1 MNIKEAFKQIIYSN
15 DSISISVT
23 DIFIV
28 AITIIALYVS
38 LKLLSKILTKKVHEK
53 KLDEGKTHSIFIFF
67 RYLVWLIFFVA
78 VLESVGVKLSLLF
91 AGSAALLVGVGIGL
105 QKLFKDVI
113 SGILILFE
121 GSIKINEVIE
131 IDGQVGQIESIKLR
145 TSRMRTRDNIL
156 LIIPNSRFI
165 ESEVI
170 NWSEADKKTRFFVE
184 VGVDYSCDTK
194 KVKEILYNIA
204 LENINVFK
212 SPEPFVRLS
221 DFGDS
226 ALVFRLYFWTDQNF
240 LIENIKSDLRFNII
254 EKFRSNNITIPFPQ
268 RDLHVKSQV
277 DI

>member
-1 MNIKEAFKQIIYSN
+1 MSIKEAFNQKIYST

-23 DIFIV
+23 DILIV

-38 LKLLSKILTKKVHEK
+38 LKFLNNILKKKVHEK

-67 RYLVWLIFFVA
+67 KYMVWLIFFV
-78 VLESVGVKLSLLF
+78 VFLDSIGIKLSLLF

-105 QKLFKDVI
+105 QKLFKDII

-121 GSIKINEVIE
+121 GSIKINDVIE

-170 NWSEADKKTRFFVE
+170 NWSEADKKTRFYVE

-194 KVKEILYNIA
+194 KVEDILYNIA
-204 LENINVFK
+204 LENTNVFN
-212 SPEPFVRLS
+212 SPKPFVRLS

-240 LIENIKSDLRFNII
+240 LIENIKSDLRFSII
-254 EKFRSNNITIPFPQ
+254 EKFRSSNITIPYPQ
-268 RDLHVKSQV
+268 RDLHIKNGVVS
-277 DI
+277 